1 LAVADCAFRS
11 QLGATV
17 TDPAIFRDLAAYW
30 EGSFFDSMSALHVER
45 PTTLTRVSEYIPEIV
60 SFVEG
65 IIARGLAYETNG
77 NVWFDT
83 AKFDGADGETGWKH
97 TYAKLQPWSKGN
109 RELLED
115 GEGSLTESSG
125 KRSASDF
132 ALWKTS
138 KPGEPAWDSVWGKG
152 RPGWHIECSVMA
164 SAVLGEG
171 MDVHSGGEDLAF
183 PHHDNEIAQ
192 SEAFHNCRQWV
203 NYFLHTG
210 HLHIEG
216 LKMSKSLKNFIT
228 IDDALAKYSARQLRF
243 AFLGTSWHARLD
255 FKESTMEEIRATETV
270 FNVSTVRSLYVLSP
284 CSSR

>member
-1 LAVADCAFRS
+1 MR

-30 EGSFFDSMSALHVER
+30 EGSFFDSMKALHVEP

-60 SFVEG
+60 TFVEG
-65 IIARGLAYETNG
+65 IVERGLAYEAEG
-77 NVWFDT
+77 SVWFDT
-83 AKFDGADGETGWKH
+83 TKFEGAVGCAGDEGWKH

-115 GEGSLTESSG
+115 GEGSLTTTMG

-132 ALWKTS
+132 ALWKMS
-138 KPGEPAWDSVWGKG
+138 KPGEPHWVSPWGQG

-164 SAVLGEG
+164 SAVLGPG

-192 SEAFHNCRQWV
+192 SEVRLSAAGFRADWRRPSTTAANGSITSCTRGIST
-203 NYFLHTG
+203 LRD
-210 HLHIEG
+210 
-216 LKMSKSLKNFIT
+216 SKCQNHSRTLSRST
-228 IDDALAKYSARQLRF
+228 TRSSATL
-243 AFLGTSWHARLD
+243 L
-255 FKESTMEEIRATETV
+255 
-270 FNVSTVRSLYVLSP
+270 VSSVSP
-284 CSSR
+284 S